1 VSVVLDIAADPDV
14 VRGAVSRSMRKA
26 ENFFRKNGD
35 LVVQRLTTA
44 AEVLPLLPEFVRMH
58 AARWGL
64 DPPD

>member
-44 AEVLPLLPEFVRMH
+44 AEVLPEFVRMH